1 MTSKADMLALV
12 RTLPVPVPWDRA
24 AFVDGIARLRRRPI
38 RVVPTVD
45 KLSLG
50 ACGLWMKRDSDD
62 IIIHEAGTS
71 EYHID
76 QIVCHEIGHM
86 VLEHD
91 GGPDRVTSAGGG
103 CHPKMIFANALAGFD
118 PGTGSILGRTA
129 FDDDRERDAE
139 MFASMVMLA
148 TAEDGAQKSMM
159 SSVFF
164 RR

>member
-1 MTSKADMLALV
+1 MAPKVDMVALV
-12 RTLPVPVPWDRA
+12 RSLPVPEPWDRA
-24 AFVDGIARLRRRPI
+24 AFIDAVARLRGRPI
-38 RVVPTVD
+38 RLVPTVD
-45 KLSLG
+45 ELALG
-50 ACGLWMKRDSDD
+50 PCGVWLKRDDDD

-91 GGPDRVTSAGGG
+91 GGSRGDASGEYY
-103 CHPKMIFANALAGFD
+103 PKMIFGSALAGFD
-118 PGTGSILGRTA
+118 PGAGVILGRTS

-139 MFASMVMLA
+139 MFASLLMLA
-148 TAEDGAQKSMM
+148 AEAGARQSMM

>member
-1 MTSKADMLALV
+1 MASKNDMLALF

-24 AFVDGIARLRRRPI
+24 AFIDGVARLRGRPI
-38 RVVPTVD
+38 RLVPTVD
-45 KLSLG
+45 ELALG
-50 ACGLWMKRDSDD
+50 PCGVWLKRDDDD

-91 GGPDRVTSAGGG
+91 GGSRGDTNAEYL
-103 CHPKMIFANALAGFD
+103 PKMIFASALAGFD
-118 PGTGSILGRTA
+118 PGTGVILGRTS
-129 FDDDRERDAE
+129 FDDNRERDAE
-139 MFASMVMLA
+139 MFASLVMLA
-148 TAEDGAQKSMM
+148 AAEAGAPQSMM

>member
-1 MTSKADMLALV
+1 MFALV
-12 RTLPVPVPWDRA
+12 RTLPIPVPWDRT
-24 AFVDGIARLRRRPI
+24 AFIDGVARLRGRPI
-38 RVVPTVD
+38 RVVSTVD
-45 KLSLG
+45 QLAFSP
-50 ACGLWMKRDSDD
+50 CGLWMKRDNDD

-91 GGPDRVTSAGGG
+91 GGPRGVSSDDYHS
-103 CHPKMIFANALAGFD
+103 KMIYATALAGLD
-118 PGTGSILGRTA
+118 PSTGVILGRIS

-148 TAEDGAQKSMM
+148 SAEGGAQNSMM

-164 RR
+164 RP

>member
-12 RTLPVPVPWDRA
+12 RTLPVPVPWDRNE
-24 AFVDGIARLRRRPI
+24 FIDGVARLRGRPI

-45 KLSLG
+45 KLALSP
-50 ACGLWMKRDSDD
+50 CGLWMKRDNDD

-71 EYHID
+71 EYHVD

-91 GGPDRVTSAGGG
+91 GGPRRAASAADDS
-103 CHPKMIFANALAGFD
+103 KMIYATALAGFD
-118 PGTGSILGRTA
+118 PSTGVILGRTV
-129 FDDDRERDAE
+129 FDSDRERDAE
-139 MFASMVMLA
+139 MFASIVIRA
-148 TAEDGAQKSMM
+148 AAEGGTQNSMM

-164 RR
+164 RP

>member
-1 MTSKADMLALV
+1 MLALV
-12 RTLPVPVPWDRA
+12 RTLPVPVPWERA
-24 AFVDGIARLRRRPI
+24 AFIDGVAQLRGRPI

-45 KLSLG
+45 KLAMS

-91 GGPDRVTSAGGG
+91 GGARTAASPNVGDQ
-103 CHPKMIFANALAGFD
+103 PKMIFATALAGFD
-118 PGTGSILGRTA
+118 PSTGTILGRTA
-129 FDDDRERDAE
+129 YDDDRERDAE
-139 MFASMVMLA
+139 MFASIVMLA
-148 TAEDGAQKSMM
+148 AAEAGAQTSMM

-164 RR
+164 RP

>member
-12 RTLPVPVPWDRA
+12 RTLPVPVPWDRTIFIDA
-24 AFVDGIARLRRRPI
+24 IARLRRRPI

-45 KLSLG
+45 KLAIS
-50 ACGLWMKRDSDD
+50 ACGLWMKRDDDD

-91 GGPDRVTSAGGG
+91 RGIAGGSDG
-103 CHPKMIFANALAGFD
+103 SHHKMIFANALAGFD
-118 PGTGSILGRTA
+118 PRVGEILGRTA

-139 MFASMVMLA
+139 MFASIVMLA
-148 TAEDGAQKSMM
+148 AAEGGTQKSMM

-164 RR
+164 RP

>member
-1 MTSKADMLALV
+1 MAPKVDMVALV
-12 RTLPVPVPWDRA
+12 RSLPVPVPWDRA
-24 AFVDGIARLRRRPI
+24 AFIDAVARLRGRPI
-38 RVVPTVD
+38 RLVPTLD
-45 KLSLG
+45 ALALG
-50 ACGLWMKRDSDD
+50 PCGVWLKRDDDD

-91 GGPDRVTSAGGG
+91 GGSRGDASGEYY
-103 CHPKMIFANALAGFD
+103 PKMIFGSALAGFD
-118 PGTGSILGRTA
+118 PGTGVILGRTS

-139 MFASMVMLA
+139 IFASLVMLA
-148 TAEDGAQKSMM
+148 TEAVARQSMM

>member
-12 RTLPVPVPWDRA
+12 RALPVPTPWDRA
-24 AFVDGIARLRRRPI
+24 VFIDDVARLRGRPI

-45 KLSLG
+45 KLPLG

-91 GGPDRVTSAGGG
+91 RGPRGARSARED
-103 CHPKMIFANALAGFD
+103 CHPKMIFATALAGFD
-118 PGTGSILGRTA
+118 ASTGAILGRTA

-139 MFASMVMLA
+139 MFASLVMLA
-148 TAEDGAQKSMM
+148 AAEVGAQKSMM

>member
-24 AFVDGIARLRRRPI
+24 AFIDGVARLRGRPI

-45 KLSLG
+45 KLALSP
-50 ACGLWMKRDSDD
+50 CGLWMKRDNDD

-91 GGPDRVTSAGGG
+91 GGPRGAASDDHQS
-103 CHPKMIFANALAGFD
+103 KMIYATALAGFE
-118 PGTGSILGRTA
+118 PSTAVVLGRIS
-129 FDDDRERDAE
+129 FSDDRERDAE
-139 MFASMVMLA
+139 MFASIVMLA
-148 TAEDGAQKSMM
+148 AAEGGAQNSMM

-164 RR
+164 RP

>member
-1 MTSKADMLALV
+1 MLALV

-24 AFVDGIARLRRRPI
+24 EFIDGVARLRGRPI
-38 RVVPTVD
+38 QVVPTVAR
-45 KLSLG
+45 LTMS
-50 ACGLWMKRDSDD
+50 ACGLWMKRDRDD

-91 GGPDRVTSAGGG
+91 RDPREAASGADGYF
-103 CHPKMIFANALAGFD
+103 PKMIFATALAGLN
-118 PGTGSILGRTA
+118 PRMGAILGRTA

-139 MFASMVMLA
+139 MFASIVMLA
-148 TAEDGAQKSMM
+148 AAERGAQKSMM

-164 RR
+164 RP